1 MLSIKRNAILTY
13 ASFFKIH
20 GVLFLFHYLSL
31 EFTRFFISASAA
43 SHPYMAMWGATFF
56 MMIVA
61 IIINLLYGDR
71 KIGKDVNTLLF
82 YIPIAH
88 LIYIPFYFYGY
99 QVSIYHNTAVKVI
112 NALIVLRLCYFGDR
126 ELLSRISITERAKDV
141 FHKKSKLF
149 SNYVNGITIALFF
162 LCAVPLFTL
171 IYIINTDE
179 MRITG
184 IAVVL
189 FTFFIAIEFSDHK
202 IKKAKIANS
211 ISSLNEDEQSELKK
225 LRESRSEWVTFS
237 KILGAALVIVILYSI
252 ASGRGV
258 ESTYFSLGYS
268 DKYNDGKNGSAKIS
282 KEHQEK
288 LLQCYKY
295 NPNTIPHMP
304 QDEDCKKIDRTG
316 WK

>member
-1 MLSIKRNAILTY
+1 MLSIRKNTILSY
-13 ASFFKIH
+13 ANSLKSRI
-20 GVLFLFHYLSL
+20 VLSLCYYLSL
-31 EFTRFFISASAA
+31 EFTRYFIFAS
-43 SHPYMAMWGATFF
+43 SGTHPYMAMWGAIFSATT
-56 MMIVA
+56 V
-61 IIINLLYGDR
+61 IIIFNLLYGHS
-71 KIGKDVNTLLF
+71 KVGKDINTLIS
-82 YIPIAH
+82 YIAIFH
-88 LIYIPFYFYGY
+88 LIYLPFYFYGY

-211 ISSLNEDEQSELKK
+211 ISSLNEDEQSELEK

-252 ASGRGV
+252 ASGRGI

-268 DKYNDGKNGSAKIS
+268 DGYNDGKNGSAKIS

-304 QDEDCKKIDRTG
+304 QDEDCKKIDRTD